1 MDGNIK
7 VATKDLVRLENVEV
21 KIKFVKFLML

>member
-1 MDGNIK
+1 MDGNIM

>member
-1 MDGNIK
+1 MDGNIM
-7 VATKDLVRLENVEV
+7 VATKDFVRLENVEV